1 MKSFDNSEPPHSI
14 TVNPFLSFDTSFC
27 SLILIGVSN
36 FFIVKN
42 TLIKESGLGVIFN
55 SKLSKNFFDWKE
67 HKFNLFLNNT
77 GSQ

>member
-27 SLILIGVSN
+27 SLILIGLSN

-42 TLIKESGLGVIFN
+42 TLI
-55 SKLSKNFFDWKE
+55 NFFDWKE
-67 HKFNLFLNNT
+67 HKLNLFLNNT
-77 GSQ
+77 GNQ